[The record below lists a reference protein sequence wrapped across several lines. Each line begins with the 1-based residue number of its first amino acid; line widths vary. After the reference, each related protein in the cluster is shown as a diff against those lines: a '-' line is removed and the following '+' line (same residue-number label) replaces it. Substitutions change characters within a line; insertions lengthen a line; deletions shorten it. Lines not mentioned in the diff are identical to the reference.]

1 MMKKDGDDD
10 DGDLVVDV
18 DDNDDVGNLVDT
30 VVAIPAPPLPLPTGA
45 GDVQARKRLRSKAMN
60 QFWFDWLSFKKWN
73 KQSDFV

>member
-10 DGDLVVDV
+10 DGDLVV

-45 GDVQARKRLRSKAMN
+45 CDVQARKHLRRKSM
-60 QFWFDWLSFKKWN
+60 S
-73 KQSDFV
+73 

>member
-30 VVAIPAPPLPLPTGA
+30 VVLIPAPPLPLPTGA
-45 GDVQARKRLRSKAMN
+45 SDVQARKHLRSKSM
-60 QFWFDWLSFKKWN
+60 S
-73 KQSDFV
+73 

>member
-1 MMKKDGDDD
+1 MKKDGDDDD

-18 DDNDDVGNLVDT
+18 DGNDDVGNLVDT

-60 QFWFDWLSFKKWN
+60 
-73 KQSDFV
+73 

>member
-10 DGDLVVDV
+10 DGDLVV

-45 GDVQARKRLRSKAMN
+45 GDVQARKSLRSKSMN
-60 QFWFDWLSFKKWN
+60 
-73 KQSDFV
+73 